1 MCKTELF
8 SHILDVVAAE
18 TELSRDA
25 IFSKNKSRE
34 IVDARYILVYYLT
47 PQGVRQIAHTFKV
60 RRKQSGKIFEITLQ
74 RVGNDPEINSL
85 LSI

>member
-34 IVDARYILVYYLT
+34 IVDARYILVYYLHTVAGFDISYISDRMKMT
-47 PQGVRQIAHTFKV
+47 PQGVR
-60 RRKQSGKIFEITLQ
+60 
-74 RVGNDPEINSL
+74 
-85 LSI
+85 